1 MFTRLIAPAA
11 LGLLSPLAPI
21 HAPATAAPATVP
33 ATVQATAINLAA
45 IDAYAASA
53 RSGLEQVTSI
63 TQFSDVQPTEWAYQ
77 ALSSLV
83 ERYGC
88 VAGYPD
94 GTFRGKRSLSRWEA
108 AALLNACLDRIT
120 EVTDEL
126 RRLMKEFEV
135 ELSVLKGRV
144 DGLEAK
150 VGELEASQFSTT
162 TVLKGEATFVLGAV
176 NAGGNSFGNFGP
188 GNDADNYNQQFG
200 STNFSYDLRLNL
212 ETSFT
217 GKDLLFTRLRTGN
230 FENAFGGDGVNISAL
245 DRSSSGFGGNNS
257 VGVDRLYYRFPVGDQ
272 FTFVVGPRARNTESL
287 AVTPSVYRAGILDY
301 FAVNGAPGTY
311 NKATGALVAAI
322 WKQNV
327 EKGRGRFSF
336 AANYVAQQG
345 NVGQV
350 FDGNP
355 NNCSGSEGGIG
366 TDCARGSIMAQLNYT
381 APQWNVSLAYRYGQ
395 QGTNFR
401 RGTNFVSSN
410 SWFLANGE
418 SNNFAV
424 NAYWQ
429 PKNPGIIPSISVGW
443 GLNSLSGN
451 SINSSGDEFEDPYV
465 TQSQSWFAGLQWKD
479 VFAKGNEAGM
489 AVGQATFATQLSQGS
504 IDGQNTTP
512 NDGNFVWEWWYKFQ
526 VTDNISVTPAI
537 FYLSRP
543 LGQLTSSNR
552 DFNVFGGL
560 IQTRFKF

>member
-1 MFTRLIAPAA
+1 MKLFQKFLLAPAA
-11 LGLLSPLAPI
+11 LGLLSPLAASASDLNVDGI
-21 HAPATAAPATVP
+21 NLE
-33 ATVQATAINLAA
+33 AIN
-45 IDAYAASA
+45 AYASSGSA
-53 RSGLEQVTSI
+53 KSRNQVTSI

-77 ALSSLV
+77 ALSNLV

-94 GTFRGKRSLSRWEA
+94 GTFRGKRPLSRWEA

-162 TVLKGEATFVLGAV
+162 TVLKGEANFVLGAL
-176 NAGGNSFGNFGP
+176 NAGGNRPGLGVFGDGS
-188 GNDADNYNQQFG
+188 GNAAEKYNQQFG
-200 STNFSYDLRLNL
+200 ATTFSYDVRLNL

-217 GKDLLFTRLRTGN
+217 GKDLLFTRLRSGN
-230 FENAFGGDGVNISAL
+230 FENAFAGDGVNLTAL
-245 DRSSSGFGGNNS
+245 DKASSGFSGNNS
-257 VGVDRLYYRFPVGDQ
+257 VGIDRLYYRFPVGNQ

-287 AVTPSVYRAGILDY
+287 AVRPSVYKSDILDY
-301 FAVNGAPGTY
+301 FSVYGTPGVY

-322 WKQNV
+322 WKQDV
-327 EKGRGRFSF
+327 ERGQGRFSF

-350 FDGNP
+350 FDGDP
-355 NNCSGSEGGIG
+355 NSCSSSEGGIG
-366 TDCARGSIMAQLNYT
+366 TDCARGSFTAQLNYT
-381 APQWNVSLAYRYGQ
+381 APQWNISLAYRYGQ
-395 QGTNFR
+395 QATNFR
-401 RGTNFVSSN
+401 RGTNFVASD

-418 SNNFAV
+418 SNSFAV

-429 PKNPGIIPSISVGW
+429 PKKAGFIPSISVGW

-451 SINSSGDEFEDPYV
+451 ATTRSGDEFETPYV

-479 VFAKGNEAGM
+479 VFAKGNAAGM
-489 AVGQATFATQLSQGS
+489 AVGQATYATQLSSGS
-504 IDGQNTTP
+504 IDGLNTTP
-512 NDGNFVWEWWYKFQ
+512 DDGNFVWEWWYKFQ

-543 LGQLTSSNR
+543 LGQSTGSDNSF
-552 DFNVFGGL
+552 DVFGGL
-560 IQTRFKF
+560 IQTTFKF

>member
-1 MFTRLIAPAA
+1 MKLFQKFLLAPAA
-11 LGLLSPLAPI
+11 LGLLSPLA
-21 HAPATAAPATVP
+21 ASASDLNVDGLNLE
-33 ATVQATAINLAA
+33 AIN
-45 IDAYAASA
+45 AYARPGSA
-53 RSGLEQVTSI
+53 KSRNQVTSI

-77 ALSSLV
+77 ALSNLV

-94 GTFRGKRSLSRWEA
+94 GTFRGKRPLSRWEA

-176 NAGGNSFGNFGP
+176 NAGGNSSSGAFGP

-200 STNFSYDLRLNL
+200 STNFSYDVRLNL

-217 GKDLLFTRLRTGN
+217 GKDLLFTRLRSGN
-230 FENAFGGDGVNISAL
+230 FENAFAGDGVNTSAL
-245 DRSSSGFGGNNS
+245 DRASSGIGGNNS

-287 AVTPSVYRAGILDY
+287 AVTPSVYGSGILDY
-301 FAVNGAPGTY
+301 FSVNGAPGVY

-322 WKQNV
+322 WRQNV

-366 TDCARGSIMAQLNYT
+366 TDCARGSITAQLNYT